1 MFNATVASAPGA
13 TVTSALAAEAPA
25 EIRLQL
31 EDNLRWIEAADATR
45 LVVGSQ
51 ARILYADAEGRMQI
65 AAAFNDYWNNMAMS
79 SVMSGSERCIMA
91 PANNLRLRYCDTG
104 MNIQYGSHN
113 LIINFGENRILV
125 AESGEKSQ
133 V

>member
-1 MFNATVASAPGA
+1 MTQKSIAAP
-13 TVTSALAAEAPA
+13 SALT
-25 EIRLQL
+25 
-31 EDNLRWIEAADATR
+31 EDDDYCNLFVQIYLRR
-45 LVVGSQ
+45 
-51 ARILYADAEGRMQI
+51 QI